1 MLGAKT
7 IASKKAMPGQDP
19 RNPPSVPPESVK
31 TTKMLFGLAS
41 EHHKCGASLS
51 WLARTELDHSV
62 RMHVSQSLQYVSR
75 HGLGDLQRAIFL
87 NTVQQ
92 TVRQMRED

>member
-7 IASKKAMPGQDP
+7 TASKKAISGQDP
-19 RNPPSVPPESVK
+19 RNPRSVPPESVK
-31 TTKMLFGLAS
+31 TTKMLFGLTS

-51 WLARTELDHSV
+51 WLAGTEMDHSV
-62 RMHVSQSLQYVSR
+62 RMHVSQSLQYVSP
-75 HGLGDLQRAIFL
+75 HGLGDLQGAILL

-92 TVRQMRED
+92 TVRLMRED